1 VSMRSTQVLNVAV
14 DLAVTDLAGLLC
26 TGWSGDRP
34 ASCHVEQLSAIPRN
48 RNSPYATRV
57 QLC

>member
-1 VSMRSTQVLNVAV
+1 VLNVAV

-26 TGWSGDRP
+26 TGRSGDRLP
-34 ASCHVEQLSAIPRN
+34 DVMVEQLSAIPRN

-57 QLC
+57 QLR